1 MNRAIEREVRRRA
14 LGRCEYCLI
23 PESASRLKFPIDH
36 VISLQHRG
44 KTALSNLALCCGAC
58 NRHKGPNI
66 AGLDPTNGT
75 FTPLFNPRR
84 NRWSAHFRWRGPIV
98 VGITTIGRTT
108 IAVLDMNHPS
118 IVEVRSSLIAEG
130 LFPFKVQ

>member
-1 MNRAIEREVRRRA
+1 MTKRT
-14 LGRCEYCLI
+14 LRCEYCLI
-23 PESASRLKFPIDH
+23 PQAFYPSPLEEDH
-36 VISLQHRG
+36 VIAEQHG
-44 KTALSNLALCCGAC
+44 GSDEPSNRAFACLRC
-58 NRHKGPNI
+58 NRRKGPNI
-66 AGLDPTNGT
+66 AGVDPITRRIT
-75 FTPLFNPRR
+75 RLFHPRR
-84 NRWSAHFRWRGPIV
+84 DRWSAHFRWRGPIV